1 MEIITSSFTDYEI
14 YREEVSSE
22 IRKSQ
27 ESFVRIGYLLKV
39 ARDTSILE
47 GSPYKNYLEF
57 AAGEFGLEKTSVSRF
72 ININDRFSIGGNSD
86 TMLPQFAQYGRAKL
100 QEMLS
105 LPDYINEELSPDLTK
120 QEIADIRREVQEEE
134 KVSDL
139 EVMMEPGQK
148 IELTL
153 LEKMVQAMLEK
164 NELVY
169 KKIYEALKDSGGTEL
184 ERILKDIYCPN
195 GYSTH
200 WSRPAGVGKCMV
212 VFNDDEIIFTNT
224 RDGQKTVTN
233 WEEFSDNVSMWLNGE
248 AETAEKSY
256 ESVFGIP
263 WPENTEKWPEVA
275 PVQQDKPDKIEESVR
290 KNTENVA
297 EKTEN
302 VPKTEENVQEV
313 EENAQEVESNAQII
327 GHKGELE
334 ELKDE
339 LKDLESD
346 LEAYEAD
353 KENPKWDLEEI
364 GFLESDIE
372 ECREKI
378 RELEK
383 VEEFE
388 QGQQATEVIKADEVE
403 VVDEDKD
410 DIPDIKDWDKLALV
424 ENAYE
429 SAQKIS
435 NILYGSIEA
444 TKQEKRGVFIPYKI
458 NYDTLIQANEELRW
472 MIGEMTRREL

>member
-86 TMLPQFAQYGRAKL
+86 TMLPQFTQYGRAKL

-233 WEEFSDNVSMWLNGE
+233 WEEFTDNVSMWLNGE

-275 PVQQDKPDKIEESVR
+275 PVQQEKSVKTEESAS
-290 KNTENVA
+290 KTTESVQ
-297 EKTEN
+297 KTTESVPKTEEN
-302 VPKTEENVQEV
+302 VPKIEENVQEV
-313 EENAQEVESNAQII
+313 EENTQEVESYAQVIE
-327 GHKGELE
+327 H
-334 ELKDE
+334 KDE
-339 LKDLESD
+339 ES
-346 LEAYEAD
+346 EFSAD
-353 KENPKWDLEEI
+353 
-364 GFLESDIE
+364 
-372 ECREKI
+372 
-378 RELEK
+378 
-383 VEEFE
+383 
-388 QGQQATEVIKADEVE
+388 GQQATEVIKPDEVE

-444 TKQEKRGVFIPYKI
+444 MKQEKRGVFIPYKI

-472 MIGEMTRREL
+472 MIGEMTRRDL

>member
-86 TMLPQFAQYGRAKL
+86 TMLPQFTQYGRAKL

-233 WEEFSDNVSMWLNGE
+233 WEEFTDNVSMWLNGE

-263 WPENTEKWPEVA
+263 WPESAEEKPEVA
-275 PVQQDKPDKIEESVR
+275 PVQQEKPVKTEESVPKTTESVPKIEENVR
-290 KNTENVA
+290 
-297 EKTEN
+297 
-302 VPKTEENVQEV
+302 EV
-313 EENAQEVESNAQII
+313 EEKPQEVESNAQII

-353 KENPKWDLEEI
+353 KENPKWDQEEV

-388 QGQQATEVIKADEVE
+388 QGQQATEIIEAEAVE
-403 VVDEDKD
+403 VVEDD
-410 DIPDIKDWDKLALV
+410 DVPDIKDWDKLALV

-429 SAQKIS
+429 EAQKII
-435 NILYGSIEA
+435 NILHGSIEA
-444 TKQEKRGVFIPYKI
+444 MKQEKRGVFIPYKI
-458 NYDTLIQANEELRW
+458 NYDTLIQANESLRW
-472 MIGEMTRREL
+472 MIGEMTRRDL